1 MDEISLKTYDA
12 LAYHVTQSA
21 LNRRRAK
28 AVGVWSLQMTVRGAL
43 SAMRGVIDPMRMR
56 EVYERGLGRA
66 MGYVGMGY

>member
-1 MDEISLKTYDA
+1 
-12 LAYHVTQSA
+12 
-21 LNRRRAK
+21 
-28 AVGVWSLQMTVRGAL
+28 MTVRGAL